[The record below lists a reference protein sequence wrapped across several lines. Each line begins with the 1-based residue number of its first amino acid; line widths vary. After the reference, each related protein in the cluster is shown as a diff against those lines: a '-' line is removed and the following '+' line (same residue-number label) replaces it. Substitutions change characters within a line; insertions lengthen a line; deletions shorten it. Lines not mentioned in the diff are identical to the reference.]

1 MKNYFKPLFLPL
13 ALLFG
18 LSLSAQTEFKF
29 NNNQNGFSV
38 VSRNSTTT
46 TILHHV
52 NAITLEDSDREEL
65 TGQYLTLSGIHL
77 ANTAGAPDLPSSS
90 AFVAIPNGAKPSL
103 RLVSAQTKLIKDVD
117 LIPAPLPQ
125 LDNDDSPAVYE
136 KDKSIYDK
144 NAFYPETPYQI
155 SEVTS
160 VRGVEM
166 VQVGVM
172 PFQYNPV
179 TKELLVYESL
189 ELELTTEGGDGTY
202 GDLRYRT
209 PEWDHI
215 LTDML
220 LNREVLPEIDYGEKL
235 RRHYENRETG
245 CEYLII
251 TPDNDDFLRLADSI
265 KQFRTQQGIPTEVY
279 TVTECG
285 GNDDH
290 SIKNFLRNAYYQ
302 WDMPPAAVLIL
313 GDHSSNP
320 AQGVVSYTMNNHP
333 GGSGYNPYISD
344 HAYSDMTGNNQSD
357 LIVGR
362 ITGRDFDE
370 LYRMI
375 KKDLDYER
383 RPPTNPDFYDHPIT
397 AMGFQLERWFQLC
410 SEVVHGFW
418 EHELGKHPVRM
429 NAIYQGTPGSRWST
443 YEYTNTALNYFG
455 PDGCG
460 YVPRTMSHLTD
471 WSANANKVNEAI
483 NSGAFIIQN
492 RDHGAE
498 ELWGEPGYSIGSI
511 KRLINPDLTYVMSN
525 NCLTG
530 KFNYNGSDG
539 CFAEAFHRHQ
549 YGALGLIA
557 ATEVSY
563 SFVNDVYV
571 WGMYDN
577 LWPDFMPTYGTVHPT
592 NFLLPAFGN
601 AAGKYFLKQS
611 SWTDESVKEITYYLF
626 HQHGDVFMN
635 LYSEVP
641 QPLDVEMLP
650 VLVAGSETY
659 PLKVDEDATICL
671 TANGQ
676 IIGFGYGTGHAQ
688 LLDITPQEVGTR
700 VTLTI
705 TKQNH
710 YRYEHQLATIPAEGP
725 YLIFNELKIN
735 DEEGNHNHEADYDET
750 CVFGLGLHN
759 VGFADI
765 GNLQVS
771 LSCPNPQVQVVQ
783 NQASFGNIEP
793 NGTLMN
799 ENAFAVRF
807 GDHLDDGQPLR
818 FYIDI
823 TNGTY
828 SFRDSVEVKVNAP
841 VLQYTHVG
849 LADLDGTP
857 VDRLMRGTP
866 SLLTFDLSNQGHSLS
881 KAVLHRLNL
890 KAPFLKVDEQELAS
904 EPIEAG
910 ATAQVTFKVE
920 VDDEAPTGG
929 ILQYELRAE
938 SDYYSIDH
946 PGELPLGYTMEDF
959 EGETLNPN
967 FSWNVGT
974 GNRKWQ
980 VVEDT
985 TAPGGHCMRSPTM
998 SNNKISTLY
1007 IGIQANI
1014 DDKLL
1019 FHHKTS
1025 TDEGDQLI
1033 LYLDQEEVAS
1043 WSGESDWEQSEF
1055 PIKAGTNLIRFCFK
1069 KDASGSAGDDCVM
1082 IDNLCLPPLAEL
1094 VFFAGDDVVICPDT
1108 VFAPNS
1114 YAYNQSAILWTTEG
1128 DGVFDDET
1136 AEQPI
1141 YTLGY
1146 QDRENGGVNLTMTAT
1161 SALNETE
1168 QSQLVRIDLIEDLTE
1183 WTPIAPIGDTL
1194 VDLLLITESE
1204 FQAEDTLHTVVWTLE
1219 PEEAGLLSHEGSIA
1233 KVEWTENY
1241 KGTASLTYQLLNE
1254 CGETEPSEPL
1264 RIHIVNSTGIQ
1275 EQTEPM
1281 MAIFPNPAQGHVNL
1295 RMEGLAE
1302 GHAMLR
1308 VIAADGRVMESR
1320 EVKTNGS
1327 LLELHLTTDTYP
1339 QGVYTLQVIDA
1350 ERARFGHFVIR

>member
-1 MKNYFKPLFLPL
+1 MKHLRTLLLTL
-13 ALLFG
+13 ALLSG
-18 LSLSAQTEFKF
+18 LTLIAQTEYRF
-29 NNNQNGFSV
+29 NQRQNGFSIE
-38 VSRNSTTT
+38 SRSNTTT
-46 TILHHV
+46 TIVHNL
-52 NAITLEDSDREEL
+52 NGLTLEKADREGL
-65 TGQYLTLSGIHL
+65 TGQFITIDGIHL
-77 ANTAGAPDLPSSS
+77 ANEAGAPDLPSGS
-90 AFVAIPNGAKPSL
+90 AFVAIPNGAKPSIK
-103 RLVSAQTKLIKDVD
+103 LVSAQTKVIQNVD
-117 LIPAPLPQ
+117 LIPAPQPQ

-136 KDKSIYDK
+136 KDRSIYGR
-144 NAFYPETPYQI
+144 NAFYPATPYHL

-179 TKELLVYESL
+179 TKEIVVYENLTL
-189 ELELTTEGGDGTY
+189 ELSTEGGNGTY
-202 GDLRYRT
+202 GDPRYRT
-209 PEWDHI
+209 PEWDQI

-235 RRHYENRETG
+235 RRHYEQRETG

-251 TPDNDDFLRLADSI
+251 TPDNDDFTRLADSI
-265 KQFRTQQGIPTEVY
+265 KQFRTRQGIPTEVF

-285 GNDDH
+285 GNDEH
-290 SIKNFLRNAYYQ
+290 TIKNFLRNAYNH

-333 GGSGYNPYISD
+333 GGGGYNPYISD
-344 HAYSDMTGNNQSD
+344 HAYSDMTGNDQSD

-410 SEVVHGFW
+410 SEVVNGFW
-418 EHELGKHPVRM
+418 EYELGKHPVRM

-443 YEYTNTALNYFG
+443 YEYTNTVLNYFG
-455 PDGCG
+455 PNGCG
-460 YVPRTMSHLTD
+460 YIPRTMSHLTD
-471 WSANANKVNEAI
+471 WSANGNKVNEAV
-483 NSGAFIIQN
+483 NSGAFILQH

-498 ELWGEPGYSIGSI
+498 ELWGEPSYGIGYIR
-511 KRLINPDLTYVMSN
+511 RLVNPDLTYVMSN

-530 KFNYNGSDG
+530 RFNYSGPDG

-557 ATEVSY
+557 ATQVSY
-563 SFVNDVYV
+563 SFVNDIYV

-577 LWPDFMPTYGTVHPT
+577 LWPDFMPTYGTQHAT

-601 AAGKYFLKQS
+601 AAGKYFLRQS
-611 SWTDESVKEITYYLF
+611 SWTDDGVKEITYYLF
-626 HQHGDVFMN
+626 HQHGDAYMN

-641 QPLDVEMLP
+641 QPLDVEILP
-650 VLVAGSETY
+650 VLVAGSDTY
-659 PLKVDEDATICL
+659 SLKVDEDATICL

-676 IIGFGYGTGHAQ
+676 IIGFGYGTGNTQ
-688 LLDITPQEVGTR
+688 LLNITPQEVGTR
-700 VTLTI
+700 ITLTI

-735 DEEGNHNHEADYDET
+735 DEEGNQNYEADYDET
-750 CVFGLGLHN
+750 CLFGIRLHN
-759 VGFADI
+759 VGFAGI
-765 GNLQVS
+765 GNLNVS
-771 LSCPNPQVQVVQ
+771 LSCPNPEVEVIQS
-783 NQASFGNIEP
+783 QASYGNIEP
-793 NGTLMN
+793 DQTLMN

-807 GDHLDDGQPLR
+807 SDQLDDGQPLR

-823 TNGTY
+823 TNGAY

-841 VLQYTHVG
+841 VLQYTHVS

-857 VDRLMRGTP
+857 MDRLMRGTTA
-866 SLLTFDLSNQGHSLS
+866 LLTFDLSNQGHSLS
-881 KAVLHRLNL
+881 KAVTHRLNL
-890 KAPFLKVDEQELAS
+890 KAPFLKVEEQELAS
-904 EPIEAG
+904 DPIEAG
-910 ATAQVTFKVE
+910 ANAQVTFKVE
-920 VDDEAPTGG
+920 VDDEAPKGG
-929 ILQYELRAE
+929 ILQYDLRAE
-938 SDYYSIDH
+938 SDYYSINH

-967 FSWNVGT
+967 FSWNVGS

-1007 IGIQANI
+1007 IGIQTDI
-1014 DDKLL
+1014 DDKFI

-1033 LYLDQEEVAS
+1033 LYIGQEEVAS
-1043 WSGESDWEQSEF
+1043 WSGESEWEQSEF
-1055 PIKAGTNLIRFCFK
+1055 PVKAGTSLIRFCFK

-1094 VFFAGDDVVICPDT
+1094 IFFAGDDVVLCPDT
-1108 VFAPNS
+1108 DFVPNS
-1114 YAYNQSAILWTTEG
+1114 YVYHHSGILWTTEG

-1136 AEQPI
+1136 AERPT
-1141 YTLGY
+1141 YNLGE
-1146 QDRENGGVNLTMTAT
+1146 QDRENGGVNLTLTAT
-1161 SALNETE
+1161 SSLNETE

-1183 WTPIAPIGDTL
+1183 WIPAAPVGDTL
-1194 VDLLLITESE
+1194 VDLLLVAESE
-1204 FQAEDTLHTVVWTLE
+1204 FQAEDTLHMFVWTLE
-1219 PEEAGLLSHEGSIA
+1219 PEEAGLLSYEGSVA

-1241 KGTASLTYQLLNE
+1241 KGTAQVTYRLQNE
-1254 CGETEPSEPL
+1254 CGETEPSEAL
-1264 RIHIVNSTGIQ
+1264 LIHIVNSTGIP
-1275 EQTEPM
+1275 EQAEATM
-1281 MAIFPNPAQGHVNL
+1281 TLFPNPANNHINL
-1295 RMEGLAE
+1295 RVEGMAE
-1302 GHAMLR
+1302 GKAMLR

-1320 EVKTNGS
+1320 EVMTNHG
-1327 LLELHLTTDTYP
+1327 LLELRLATTAYP

-1350 ERARFGHFVIR
+1350 ERTRFGHFVIR